1 MLPTIVAVSIC
12 SLTIGY
18 FAGMGRSLL
27 SYNANSRRVLE
38 DDDDDESD
46 LDSDEEL
53 AAISDNFKTSA
64 STAAGLE
71 TEECKMILAVR
82 MDIKMEKGKIA
93 AQCGHATLAVYKMAK
108 KVTPKFIRQWEKRGQ
123 AKVAVKC
130 PDEEAMIELEKKA
143 KELGIAARSIID
155 A

>member
-1 MLPTIVAVSIC
+1 MLPTIIAVSIA
-12 SLTIGY
+12 SLTVGY
-18 FAGMGRSLL
+18 FVGVGRSLV
-27 SYNANSRRVLE
+27 SYNANSRRVVSTSS
-38 DDDDDESD
+38 DDESD

-53 AAISDNFKTSA
+53 AAISDNYKA
-64 STAAGLE
+64 SGSGMEA
-71 TEECKMILAVR
+71 EECKMILAVR

-93 AQCGHATLAVYKMAK
+93 AQCGHATLAVFKLATK
-108 KVTPKFIRQWEKRGQ
+108 LTPKFVKQWERRGQ

-130 PDEEAMIELEKKA
+130 PDEEKMLELENKA